1 LLPPTTPN
9 EGSRDPALN
18 SDFGRGSRLATAI
31 QVPHQASTKLV
42 AWFSLIL
49 SPAPAGLFSLQA
61 ARRATLRDC
70 MPIPSIGNCGSN
82 SPLPSCTGRC
92 HSRCETLS
100 IEVCIKKR
108 ARGGVP
114 PLALA
119 AAADR
124 RFAIVFDVAR
134 HLPSQILLQT
144 LGNFRLVKV
153 CELRIKVGNAS
164 KAEAKRVGRA
174 CCSALP
180 TLTTNRP

>member
-1 LLPPTTPN
+1 MGATARRL
-9 EGSRDPALN
+9 PALA
-18 SDFGRGSRLATAI
+18 DAI
-31 QVPHQASTKLV
+31 
-42 AWFSLIL
+42 
-49 SPAPAGLFSLQA
+49 
-61 ARRATLRDC
+61 RDA
-70 MPIPSIGNCGSN
+70 
-82 SPLPSCTGRC
+82 
-92 HSRCETLS
+92 EALS

-108 ARGGVP
+108 ARGGGP

-124 RFAIVFDVAR
+124 RFAIVFDVAP

-174 CCSALP
+174 CCSAADPNHQPAVGGGRSMANQLYSNE
-180 TLTTNRP
+180 TVAIVAALAISTAVSGLALLLWGAL